1 MASPTAAV
9 PPIVARRLTP
19 RQRAFAKHYVRCGNG
34 AEAARRAGYAVT
46 RAKQT
51 ASRLLATNGDLRAFI
66 EELGAHA
73 EVIGQLTPEHVAG
86 MLLKEAAG
94 ADHAGARVRAMEL
107 LGKWRGMFRDELTV
121 TTKLPV
127 SALLLVV
134 AKTHPDLAAQLAP
147 MLGADESE

>member
-1 MASPTAAV
+1 MMQSTIGMSPT
-9 PPIVARRLTP
+9 VARRLTP

-73 EVIGQLTPEHVAG
+73 EVIGQLTPEHIAG
-86 MLLKEAAG
+86 MLLKEAAS
-94 ADHAGARVRAMEL
+94 ADHAEGAIGSQTQQTQNAEKRKVGSGLR
-107 LGKWRGMFRDELTV
+107 
-121 TTKLPV
+121 
-127 SALLLVV
+127 
-134 AKTHPDLAAQLAP
+134 
-147 MLGADESE
+147 